1 MTVGE
6 LKKRLEGY
14 PDDMPVVVPHSSIIV
29 EKDIIDDIIEDTE
42 FVYENG
48 YGIYYDGLLRN
59 LEQGEVNIYENGD
72 EYPDDYE
79 SHCGDPYWRLRKFTK
94 FKVDSDCSVTVR
106 YGHDDAVLVIG
117 EYNYAISDLDSDI
130 GAKLYDE
137 CLLIC

>member
-1 MTVGE
+1 MTVAE
-6 LKKRLEGY
+6 LRKRLEDY

-42 FVYENG
+42 FVCENG

-59 LEQGEVNIYENGD
+59 LEQGEVSIYENGD
-72 EYPDDYE
+72 KYPDDYE
-79 SHCGDPYWRLRKFTK
+79 SHCDDPYWRLRRFTK

-106 YGHDDAVLVIG
+106 YEHDDAVLVIG
-117 EYNYAISDLDSDI
+117 EYQYAVSDLDSDI